1 MAPSPG
7 ISASSAKWTNVSVAT
22 FPCLTSGIDP
32 LPEGF
37 DAKPLHGI
45 DEKLVGPGAQREI
58 GFDNILDHVGDFTV
72 GHRGADQRSD
82 LRLFVGTAADR
93 DLIKLLAVLL
103 DPENADMT
111 DVMVAAGIDAAGD
124 IDVKPPDQI
133 GGLLV
138 GQGPGP
144 VPR

>member
-45 DEKLVGPGAQREI
+45 NEKLVGTGAQREI
-58 GFDNILDHVGDFTV
+58 GFDNILDHVSDFTV
-72 GHRGADQRSD
+72 GHRRANQRSHSG
-82 LRLFVGTAADR
+82 LFFGTASHR
-93 DLIKLLAVLL
+93 HLINLLAF
-103 DPENADMT
+103 
-111 DVMVAAGIDAAGD
+111 
-124 IDVKPPDQI
+124 
-133 GGLLV
+133 
-138 GQGPGP
+138 
-144 VPR
+144 